1 MTDDVAK
8 ANAQTEF
15 MNDCVPYF
23 IDEGKDQD
31 QAVAICLHL
40 WEGKRW
46 RLARARAE
54 QLQVR
59 RRHAENKARFAAL
72 RYQPHPW
79 RALRQRAEQLLVR
92 FDPDQPR
99 DEDGK
104 WADGGGGGGGS
115 SGSSGT
121 GTSHEHGD
129 FVREW
134 AESGNWQDYQHA
146 ARAVINGESVDDY
159 VCYDCSGDD
168 AERYAAAEEVLDS
181 INAQSALKEP
191 LYRGLTRGA
200 YKVGDRFS
208 ESLSSWTT
216 KKDLAE
222 NFASGAYTDRKPSSP
237 GQVLTLDIA
246 KSVNSKGLNVSDYL
260 SADASDELRN
270 AGEYLTTGE
279 YEVTAVN
286 GRDVTVRR
294 VGAARGQN
302 LKLAFDPDQP
312 RDEDGKWTDGGGG
325 GGGGSGGG
333 GAKPAS
339 ETKPVVPSHANPK
352 VKEVIDKVPGAQAA
366 IDRAVAK
373 LDAPGSKPSDAPV
386 GEGGYKRSDGL
397 YSAPRQKVHAE
408 ILEKIFTPEKIAAA
422 TPKPGEQ
429 PTAHLLGGSG
439 GSGKGW
445 FTKPEGTVRTDNAI
459 YLNSDDMKAMLPEY
473 QGWNA
478 PLLHE
483 ESSEL
488 LKLTENMAMAQGL
501 NVIIDGTMSK
511 YDGLAKRI
519 DRFKD
524 GGYRVEGHFM
534 RVTPETSATRALQ
547 RFVRGG
553 ETGRYVPPEML
564 LAHPATSNFEKARS
578 KMDAWEMYDNEG
590 TKPKFV
596 SRG

>member
-1 MTDDVAK
+1 MSDDVGK

-15 MNDCVPYF
+15 MNDCVPFF

-54 QLQVR
+54 QLQAQ

-79 RALRQRAEQLLVR
+79 RALRHRAEQLLVR
-92 FDPDQPR
+92 FDPD
-99 DEDGK
+99 E
-104 WADGGGGGGGS
+104 
-115 SGSSGT
+115 
-121 GTSHEHGD
+121 
-129 FVREW
+129 
-134 AESGNWQDYQHA
+134 
-146 ARAVINGESVDDY
+146 
-159 VCYDCSGDD
+159 
-168 AERYAAAEEVLDS
+168 
-181 INAQSALKEP
+181 
-191 LYRGLTRGA
+191 
-200 YKVGDRFS
+200 
-208 ESLSSWTT
+208 
-216 KKDLAE
+216 
-222 NFASGAYTDRKPSSP
+222 
-237 GQVLTLDIA
+237 
-246 KSVNSKGLNVSDYL
+246 
-260 SADASDELRN
+260 
-270 AGEYLTTGE
+270 
-279 YEVTAVN
+279 
-286 GRDVTVRR
+286 
-294 VGAARGQN
+294 
-302 LKLAFDPDQP
+302 P

-325 GGGGSGGG
+325 GGDGSGGG
-333 GAKPAS
+333 GKKPAS
-339 ETKPVVPSHANPK
+339 EPKPAVPAHANPK
-352 VKEVIDKVPGAQAA
+352 VREIIDKVPGAQAA
-366 IDRAVAK
+366 IDRAVDK
-373 LDAPGSKPSDAPV
+373 LARGKPSDAQV
-386 GEGGYKRSDGL
+386 SDGGYKRSDGL
-397 YSAPRQKVHAE
+397 YTAPRQKVHAE

-422 TPKPGEQ
+422 TPKPGEK

-445 FTKPEGTVRTDNAI
+445 FTKADGTVRTDNAI
-459 YLNSDDMKAMLPEY
+459 YLNSDDMKAMLPDY
-473 QGWNA
+473 KGWNA

-488 LKLTENMAMAQGL
+488 LRLTENIATAKGL
-501 NVIIDGTMSK
+501 NVIIDGTMGK

-519 DRFKD
+519 DRYKD

-553 ETGRYVPPEML
+553 ESGRYVPPEML
-564 LAHPATSNFEKARS
+564 LAHPATANFEKARS